1 MEKINK
7 FFTKDIGLKLISVI
21 IAIGLWYMVINIE
34 NPIESKSITVNVTTT
49 NLSYIEDMG
58 YDIVNKDDLS
68 SLQTTLKVRSNR
80 LSLDRLVQ
88 SKDKI
93 TANLDFSKINTSELS
108 EGKVYVKVD
117 VTLPTIAGS
126 NFEIL
131 SRNPDTFMFDVSE
144 VVEESKPVE
153 VLLSD
158 EPTDEYIVSDFTTTP
173 ENVTLKGT
181 KVALSEL
188 DKVAVTVSPNDFNTD
203 GILYAE
209 PQPLDKEGNV
219 IPNITISP
227 KEVIVKGG
235 ISKTKTVPIYLDTT
249 GTLADGYVVSKFDYN
264 PKEITVIGSEEA
276 LDDFDK
282 IILPSVDISG
292 VNSNLTGEYLLN
304 NFLSQGIMVNKGEN
318 GTLIFEL
325 SVSTK
330 STKQITIPAENI
342 SLSEDVPPDT
352 SVNYNKEDINITVV
366 GEETVL
372 SSLTG
377 NSIFATIN
385 ISNLDEGTHIVEYT
399 FNLPD
404 GVTIEGNNPTVTVT
418 IEKT

>member
-203 GILYAE
+203 GILYVE

-249 GTLADGYVVSKFDYN
+249 GTLADGYVVLKFDYN

-276 LDDFDK
+276 LADFDK

>member
-276 LDDFDK
+276 LADFDK